1 MKVRDI
7 YNTLRASLSHDYM
20 LTNTYIFRW
29 ESDFFAISKG
39 GLVHEIEVK
48 MSRGDF
54 RADFKK
60 IKKHQEL
67 QLALDGKKKFTVR
80 KYLKY
85 EFTYGTQVIKR
96 IGHTSD
102 FKAKQ
107 TERYSS
113 LKELNTSIDFKP
125 IFTPNRFY
133 YACPKDLIK
142 KSEIPKYAGLYYID
156 DSQNLK
162 MIKQAPILHR
172 TKHDFKAILLHKFY
186 NLSLNQG
193 ETIRGLEF
201 EVDRL
206 RRFEGDIMG
215 MAKEMEMQTEI
226 VFDEL

>member
-1 MKVRDI
+1 MKVKDI
-7 YNTLRASLSHDYM
+7 YNTLRASLSHEYM

-60 IKKHQEL
+60 IKKHQEI
-67 QLALDGKKKFTVR
+67 QLASEGKKIFTTR

-85 EFTYGTQVIKR
+85 EFTNGTDKRKR

-102 FKAKQ
+102 FKVKR
-107 TERYSS
+107 TDWYSS
-113 LKELNTSIDFKP
+113 VNELNTSIDFKP

-142 KSEIPKYAGLYYID
+142 KSEVPKYAGLYYID
-156 DSQNLK
+156 DNQNLK

-172 TKHDFKAILLHKFY
+172 VKHDFKAILLHKFY

-193 ETIRGLEF
+193 VTIRGLEF
-201 EVDRL
+201 EVERL

-215 MAKEMEMQTEI
+215 MAKDLEMQTEI
-226 VFDEL
+226 NFKEL